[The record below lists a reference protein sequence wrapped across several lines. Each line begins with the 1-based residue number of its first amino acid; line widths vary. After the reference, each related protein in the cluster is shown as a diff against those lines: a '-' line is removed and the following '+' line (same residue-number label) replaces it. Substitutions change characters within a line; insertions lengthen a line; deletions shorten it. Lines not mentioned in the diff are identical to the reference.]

1 MISNHYTTNDG
12 FCEYKTKNYERTMG
26 KHIEKLHLTP
36 STRLRALFTDNI
48 NIFAEECI
56 AHPRSDLTWNYLTR
70 AAQLGAGS
78 FQSVM
83 NIDKQF
89 MLTFDN
95 EQVPVIGEKSRC
107 GISAGKWLDVFY
119 CAIIT
124 RNMALIRILSQV
136 PETIFNADE
145 LGSGN
150 FDNQLAELY
159 KAIFNPKSNF
169 TEQLVKSTA
178 AFNPDNFTDDRF
190 AFVSRIFWPQLA
202 IIRTIFS
209 PASEAEFNQEMEKAL
224 VLHKE
229 RWIKTSDTAARGII
243 SLPLTALAVLAH
255 DHAGYKLT
263 VENGYIPDWLVSA
276 ENLPVDTAV
285 YDIPSATPAQA
296 TNTTEIPVNVLK
308 ALKERDLSELE
319 SLREQRYNECLP
331 ALIALYEAEEDW
343 PLREGIVYL
352 LQQRRD
358 SKDDALE
365 PLMKDAL
372 NSPSHQTRG
381 LALVWLHNDLSVFDQ
396 ILGDEGIDEQ
406 KVARLQ
412 EKYLAAQG

>member
-1 MISNHYTTNDG
+1 MISNHYTTNDE
-12 FCEYKTKNYERTMG
+12 FCIYKKKRYDRRMG
-26 KHIEKLHLTP
+26 KSTGQLHLTP
-36 STRLRALFTDNI
+36 SSRLRNLFTANI

-56 AHPRSDLTWNYLTR
+56 AHPRSDLSWSYLTR

-89 MLTFDN
+89 MLTYGN
-95 EQVPVIGEKSRC
+95 EQVPVVGEKSRC
-107 GISAGKWLDVFY
+107 GINAGNWLDVFY

-150 FDNQLAELY
+150 FDNQLAELF
-159 KAIFNPKSNF
+159 KAIFSPEANF
-169 TEQLVKSTA
+169 AEQLVKTTA
-178 AFNPDNFTDDRF
+178 AFDPNDFTNERF
-190 AFVSRIFWPQLA
+190 VFVSHIFWPQLA

-209 PASEAEFNQEMEKAL
+209 PDSEVEFNQEMEKAL
-224 VLHKE
+224 LLHKE
-229 RWIKTSDTAARGII
+229 RWMKISVNAAEGII

-263 VENGYIPDWLVSA
+263 VENGYVPDWLVSA

-285 YDIPSATPAQA
+285 YDIPSATPSQA

-308 ALKERDLSELE
+308 ALKERDFSELE

-412 EKYLAAQG
+412 EKYLRN